1 MGARRAPSANSIQ
14 TSVSSSFLLSLIL
27 ALNQNGLGSH
37 IRGRCAWRVL
47 GTSGSFAYFAAYC
60 RGVVAKARQP
70 REVVEAEAR
79 ERPEP
84 SRIKERAE
92 AIVTVQLR
100 QETSRGEGV

>member
-1 MGARRAPSANSIQ
+1 MGARRAPSATAIERQ
-14 TSVSSSFLLSLIL
+14 FLLSFLFNL
-27 ALNQNGLGSH
+27 HKLGVR

-47 GTSGSFAYFAAYC
+47 GTSGSFAYFAACC

-70 REVVEAEAR
+70 REVVETEAR

-92 AIVTVQLR
+92 AIVTVQL
-100 QETSRGEGV
+100 QEERSRGEGV